1 MNDMGKNSVY
11 ESITTGLNEALE
23 DAQSKQPIL
32 KRHTKFTRIPV
43 FAVSVTGIL
52 PEDLRP
58 WYTTF
63 INVIMEESAWRRPG
77 LLQQNTVHMKTAG

>member
-43 FAVSVTGIL
+43 FAVSGTGIL

-58 WYTTF
+58 
-63 INVIMEESAWRRPG
+63 
-77 LLQQNTVHMKTAG
+77 